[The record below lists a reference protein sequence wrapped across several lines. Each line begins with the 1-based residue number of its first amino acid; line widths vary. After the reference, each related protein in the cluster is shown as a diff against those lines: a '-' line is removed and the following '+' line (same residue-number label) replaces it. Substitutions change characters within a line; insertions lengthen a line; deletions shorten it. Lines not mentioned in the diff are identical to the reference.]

1 MKDPV
6 KRRYVYLMLS
16 IFGGIGL
23 SVVLFFVVY
32 RFRGVGDALNKLGS
46 ILAPFAYGGVVAYL
60 LRPMCNLY
68 EGLFQK
74 YLPKKLKK
82 QSNGLAVGLSMISGL
97 LIVYALII
105 MIAPQL
111 FSSIQTLW
119 LSLPDKIS
127 ALYAWA
133 MATFGENEK
142 LVSLFNTIYNTVN
155 ADLQNWAN
163 NTLAPYV
170 SSVVSIVSGVG
181 SSVWKVLMFLYNLL
195 VGLIVVVFW
204 AISNQSSIA
213 KLYELSGMQNGSRI
227 LTTISMLAWLPN
239 LMIWAVSWTFGAGF
253 SIGDLAEFTLWTGQ
267 GDGLP
272 ALPLFGMMPQAVE
285 TDWVRIAL
293 MCIPLASAFATGMV
307 VMLFNKGF
315 HIRVGESGRNIDVK
329 RVVLSFAYPIAAFS
343 ITSAVVSVA
352 SSLLFALGNGGLG
365 SKHLAHVGVDVI
377 ASTRKVG
384 QPTAMG
390 LFSAWLLT
398 LVAVSMFFGIRWIV
412 KRVRE
417 SRSGASTAALESDN
431 REVANAARTVTS
443 TINNKEDQ
451 GDNNEST
458 DTASSG
464 IGLP

>member
-1 MKDPV
+1 M
-6 KRRYVYLMLS
+6 MT
-16 IFGGIGL
+16 
-23 SVVLFFVVY
+23 
-32 RFRGVGDALNKLGS
+32 
-46 ILAPFAYGGVVAYL
+46 
-60 LRPMCNLY
+60 NL
-68 EGLFQK
+68 K
-74 YLPKKLKK
+74 YWLK
-82 QSNGLAVGLSMISGL
+82 GLAVAAVSMIIYAVALGCYMALMLLVISMEEGGDNLSAFSVPLTEALVLLSQGIGFKTDAITLTIVPLLLTVLLIALIAQLARRFGTSLRGFAAGLVFWEAVNIFFARSINIEIVDSMTMIAIKTALVFILGYAVAAIPNASWTQACTEWIRSHVSSPVRKTMVIGSVLGL
-97 LIVYALII
+97 LLEAAY
-105 MIAPQL
+105 
-111 FSSIQTLW
+111 
-119 LSLPDKIS
+119 
-127 ALYAWA
+127 
-133 MATFGENEK
+133 
-142 LVSLFNTIYNTVN
+142 
-155 ADLQNWAN
+155 
-163 NTLAPYV
+163 
-170 SSVVSIVSGVG
+170 
-181 SSVWKVLMFLYNLL
+181 LL

-239 LMIWAVSWTFGAGF
+239 LMIWAVSWAFGAGF

-398 LVAVSMFFGIRWIV
+398 LVAVSIFFAIRWMM
-412 KRVRE
+412 KRIRE
-417 SRSGASTAALESDN
+417 RGKRETAPESTENSREETRAF
-431 REVANAARTVTS
+431 RTVAS
-443 TINNKEDQ
+443 NNNNKEDQ

-458 DTASSG
+458 DTTGSG
-464 IGLP
+464 ISLP

>member
-82 QSNGLAVGLSMISGL
+82 LSNGLAVGLSMISGL

-142 LVSLFNTIYNTVN
+142 LVSLFNTIY
-155 ADLQNWAN
+155 
-163 NTLAPYV
+163 
-170 SSVVSIVSGVG
+170 
-181 SSVWKVLMFLYNLL
+181 K
-195 VGLIVVVFW
+195 
-204 AISNQSSIA
+204 
-213 KLYELSGMQNGSRI
+213 
-227 LTTISMLAWLPN
+227 
-239 LMIWAVSWTFGAGF
+239 
-253 SIGDLAEFTLWTGQ
+253 IG
-267 GDGLP
+267 
-272 ALPLFGMMPQAVE
+272 
-285 TDWVRIAL
+285 R
-293 MCIPLASAFATGMV
+293 ASCRE
-307 VMLFNKGF
+307 
-315 HIRVGESGRNIDVK
+315 RV
-329 RVVLSFAYPIAAFS
+329 
-343 ITSAVVSVA
+343 
-352 SSLLFALGNGGLG
+352 
-365 SKHLAHVGVDVI
+365 
-377 ASTRKVG
+377 
-384 QPTAMG
+384 
-390 LFSAWLLT
+390 
-398 LVAVSMFFGIRWIV
+398 
-412 KRVRE
+412 
-417 SRSGASTAALESDN
+417 
-431 REVANAARTVTS
+431 
-443 TINNKEDQ
+443 
-451 GDNNEST
+451 
-458 DTASSG
+458 
-464 IGLP
+464 